1 MSSNI
6 ILDAAEQSI
15 VVLHYHLMKN
25 AGTTVAAIL
34 EREFGDAF
42 SEVHRPDS
50 NGRID
55 AGDIVALVRRM
66 PRLRALSSHHFT
78 FPVPKL
84 SGVTFVDICP
94 VRHPIDRLE
103 SLYTYLRVSPQGDE
117 LSALAAAYDAGAFLR
132 IALDRYPNYT
142 HSVQT
147 VALGN
152 ENEFRLVDDAA
163 LARAVATVRNTF
175 VPAVVERLDESLCAA
190 EYYLRPLLP
199 NLHLHYVVLNNSRDP
214 YQPLRDKL
222 ADLENR
228 CSAMLMEELRTAN
241 RADLALYDAANEELD
256 RRIAAIPAFEARL
269 VKFRERCAEA
279 AEEAAAAA
287 EAEAVAS
294 Q

>member
-6 ILDAAEQSI
+6 ILDDVEHWTI
-15 VVLHYHLMKN
+15 VLHYHLMKN

-34 EREFGDAF
+34 EREFGAAF
-42 SEVHRPDS
+42 SEVHRPSS
-50 NGRID
+50 NGRIAAD
-55 AGDIVALVRRM
+55 DIVALVRRT
-66 PRLRALSSHHFT
+66 PHLRALSSHHFT
-78 FPVPKL
+78 FPVPKVR
-84 SGVTFVDICP
+84 GVTFVDICP

-103 SLYTYLRVSPQGDE
+103 SLYTYLRVSPQVDE
-117 LSALAAAYDAGAFLR
+117 LSALAGAYDTGAFLR

-152 ENEFRLVDDAA
+152 ENEFRLVDDEA
-163 LARAVATVRNTF
+163 LRRAVAAVRSAF
-175 VPAVVERLDESLCAA
+175 VVAVVERLAESLCAA

-199 NLHLHYVVLNNSRDP
+199 DLQLHYVVQNNTRDP

-228 CSAMLMEELRTAN
+228 CSAMLMEELRVAN
-241 RADLALYDAANEELD
+241 RADLALYDATNEELD

-279 AEEAAAAA
+279 AA
-287 EAEAVAS
+287 EAEAAAV